1 MSSHDPISLFGLNSD
16 LVKDDY
22 IGNIITSDS
31 KNKIDP
37 LEAYTGFIDKIKNEE
52 LNSVDLNLYDS
63 NNDQSLYNDVSIH
76 QQTLEQSNIFG
87 ESVKSDNYLNNI
99 PIFDNTNTSPFDN
112 YSKFDEKMPSF
123 DSNIFKKPIQKIET
137 INSVSNDDLYNKNP
151 ILGQSVGIKNY
162 SYETNNLNTDFN
174 NTNNNTNN
182 NQIDSII
189 DNYSSFNEQKHPNE
203 DKTYESEIDD
213 KKLILLEKI
222 QNLRD
227 LLAKEE
233 VNLENVPM
241 VNYNSSISEIQY
253 TYRILMIKNN
263 RDLNIDLTGN
273 VIKGMSK
280 VLEKVF
286 DGKKSYFGVT
296 LDLTGYTDT
305 VDIQLRRLDVETEK
319 IAGNFMNKTE
329 LNPYYKIGLY
339 LIPGMI
345 AHSVLKR
352 KRQNDTIYDNDK
364 LIDALNDIKHN

>member
-76 QQTLEQSNIFG
+76 QQPLEQSNIFG

-151 ILGQSVGIKNY
+151 ILGQSVGIK
-162 SYETNNLNTDFN
+162 
-174 NTNNNTNN
+174 
-182 NQIDSII
+182 
-189 DNYSSFNEQKHPNE
+189 
-203 DKTYESEIDD
+203 
-213 KKLILLEKI
+213 KL
-222 QNLRD
+222 
-227 LLAKEE
+227 
-233 VNLENVPM
+233 
-241 VNYNSSISEIQY
+241 
-253 TYRILMIKNN
+253 
-263 RDLNIDLTGN
+263 
-273 VIKGMSK
+273 
-280 VLEKVF
+280 
-286 DGKKSYFGVT
+286 
-296 LDLTGYTDT
+296 
-305 VDIQLRRLDVETEK
+305 
-319 IAGNFMNKTE
+319 
-329 LNPYYKIGLY
+329 
-339 LIPGMI
+339 LI
-345 AHSVLKR
+345 
-352 KRQNDTIYDNDK
+352 
-364 LIDALNDIKHN
+364 